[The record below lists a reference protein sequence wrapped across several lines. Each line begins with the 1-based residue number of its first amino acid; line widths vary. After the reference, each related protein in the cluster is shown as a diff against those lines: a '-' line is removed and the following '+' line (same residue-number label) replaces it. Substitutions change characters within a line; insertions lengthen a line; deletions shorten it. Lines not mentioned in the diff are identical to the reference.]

1 MNIGSKSK
9 VIYDNLYDNDERKG
23 FFSYRKVEPIQKKM
37 NDTEF
42 HEKMMQQKN
51 VLISTKIKSKY
62 ADKKYEYLHLKPL
75 VIILLSEFNEGINKL
90 SSILTLLKK
99 IEKYNKNME
108 VIIIMDRQDSKIS
121 QFNEVL
127 GDKAT
132 VYSFV
137 QFAIVYPRCTQADK
151 HRIMNPEEIE
161 NLINRLRLTSINMI
175 NVISRNDIMA
185 IWCGAKLGDVLEI
198 NQYSETTIDTYVYRL
213 VKK

>member
-37 NDTEF
+37 SDTEF
-42 HEKMMQQKN
+42 HEKMAQQKN

-62 ADKKYEYLHLKPL
+62 IDKKYEYLHLKPL
-75 VIILLSEFNEGINKL
+75 VVILLSEFNEGINKL

-121 QFNEVL
+121 
-127 GDKAT
+127 
-132 VYSFV
+132 
-137 QFAIVYPRCTQADK
+137 FAIVYPKCTQADK
-151 HRIMNPEEIE
+151 HRIMSPEEIE